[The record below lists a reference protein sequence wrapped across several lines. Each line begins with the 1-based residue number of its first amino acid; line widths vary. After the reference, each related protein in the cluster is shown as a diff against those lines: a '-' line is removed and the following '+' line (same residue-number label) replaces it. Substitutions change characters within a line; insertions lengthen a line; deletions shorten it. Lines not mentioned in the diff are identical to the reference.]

1 MVDEH
6 FGVESPIVVE
16 PLGPLGDGL
25 VLYLASLL
33 GQNGD
38 DTLSGLGGNDLL
50 CGARGND
57 RLTGGTEADRFKGG
71 SGTDTAT
78 DFTAS
83 QGDTKDNTVEA
94 F

>member
-1 MVDEH
+1 VQVSENTPSRK
-6 FGVESPIVVE
+6 FGEWRQLQ
-16 PLGPLGDGL
+16 PLK
-25 VLYLASLL
+25 V
-33 GQNGD
+33 
-38 DTLSGLGGNDLL
+38 
-50 CGARGND
+50 GARGND
-57 RLTGGTEADRFKGG
+57 RLTGRTEADRFEGG